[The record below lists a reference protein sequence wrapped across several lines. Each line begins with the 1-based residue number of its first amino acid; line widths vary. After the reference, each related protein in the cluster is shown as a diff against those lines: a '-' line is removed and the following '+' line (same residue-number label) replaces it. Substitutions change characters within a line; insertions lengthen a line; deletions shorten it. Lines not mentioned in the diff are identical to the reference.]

1 MDKYEYNISSEN
13 SPEKFKIICSKIEET
28 YPELQKNVLLIDVDG
43 TTIQVYYINDLKVT
57 VYDDYEVGAVY
68 VLSDLDLKGINFKR
82 CWICG

>member
-13 SPEKFKIICSKIEET
+13 SPEIFKIICSKIEET
-28 YPELQKNVLLIDVDG
+28 YPELQKNVLLVDVDG